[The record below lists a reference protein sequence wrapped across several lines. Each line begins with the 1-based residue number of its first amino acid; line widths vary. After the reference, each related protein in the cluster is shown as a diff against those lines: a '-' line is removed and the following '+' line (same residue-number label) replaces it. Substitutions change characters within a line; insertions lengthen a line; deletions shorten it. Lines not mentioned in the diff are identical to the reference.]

1 MCREITTEQPVS
13 EFLKMPS
20 MDYESFMTSF
30 HSYCGRHYAKCVE
43 PENFIGR
50 IASRDLSGVEVV
62 DIQCNAERVDR
73 TQQDTRLDGVDHYC
87 ALVQITGKCAF
98 AQKDRVMKLQVG
110 DVALFDAARPLAA
123 FVGEQPGQWTAF
135 HFPRRPLA
143 AHFGFEPTAAVAHSD
158 TLPGRLLFQMVHDAA
173 GLAEADI
180 GEAEPYMRS
189 VIYDLIAAMFVAA
202 DPHVV
207 SGPSDKLFA
216 RLCRIIKGR
225 YAEPDLDPNDVAA
238 EAGISL
244 RYLQKLFTVRGSSFT
259 HVVQSLRLDQAA
271 RHLERREQLHSKQPV
286 NEIAYTC
293 GFRNYTHFARQ
304 FRRRFGHPPGAHAEH
319 CGGN

>member
-1 MCREITTEQPVS
+1 MN
-13 EFLKMPS
+13 EFLSLRS
-20 MDYESFMTSF
+20 MDYESFITSF
-30 HSYCGRHYAKCVE
+30 QSYCGCYNAKLGEVK
-43 PENFIGR
+43 NFSGR
-50 IASRDLSGVEVV
+50 INARNLSGVDII
-62 DIQCNAERVDR
+62 DIQCNVGRLDR
-73 TQQDTRLDGVDHYC
+73 THQDIRRDGVDHYF
-87 ALVQITGKCAF
+87 ALVQVTGDCAF
-98 AQKDRVMKLQVG
+98 VQKDRVLKLQVG
-110 DVALFDAARPLAA
+110 DVALLDAARPVEALC
-123 FVGEQPGQWTAF
+123 GDRPGQWMAF
-135 HFPRRPLA
+135 HFPRRVLA
-143 AHFGFEPTAAVAHSD
+143 SHFGFEPSAAFAHGD
-158 TLPGRLLFQMVHDAA
+158 TLPGRLLFQMGCDTA
-173 GLAEADI
+173 GLPEADV
-180 GEAEPYMRS
+180 GEADPYMRS
-189 VIYDLIAAMFVAA
+189 VIFDLMAAMFVVA
-202 DPHVV
+202 DPNVV

-225 YAEPDLDPNDVAA
+225 YAEPDLNPNDVAA

-244 RYLQKLFTVRGSSFT
+244 RYLQKLFTVRGASFT